1 MYKCGCGVRRFLGL
15 SGRFQAVAPKNS
27 KSEVLLG
34 EAKRRELES
43 LRRQRRFELW
53 TSEGQNL
60 IRQQLGPIQEN
71 IKIQASTIKKMK
83 QEQNP
88 HVKDEITVLKKMKKE
103 LEDLEKQILLDS

>member
-1 MYKCGCGVRRFLGL
+1 M
-15 SGRFQAVAPKNS
+15 GRFSSLKFSKN
-27 KSEVLLG
+27 KIPMETQ
-34 EAKRRELES
+34 KK
-43 LRRQRRFELW
+43 

-88 HVKDEITVLKKMKKE
+88 HVKDEISVLKKMKKE
-103 LEDLEKQILLDS
+103 LEELEKQILLAMGFQSSYQIRQ